1 MHCDLWHSHGRIF
14 AYMGRNFMSG
24 ICKSKPKNRKN
35 LLFVKKTRFLPAMV
49 CIVTADHA
57 PTRAAK

>member
-1 MHCDLWHSHGRIF
+1 MHCDLWRSHGRIF

-35 LLFVKKTRFLPAMV
+35 LLFVKKKLGFYQPWFAL
-49 CIVTADHA
+49 
-57 PTRAAK
+57 